1 MCVCRGMYQ
10 VTLLTA
16 ETVVAK
22 EENYQDIIDRAV
34 EVIRGGGLIVCPTDT
49 SYGLACDSGNQA
61 AIEKL
66 INVKRRNRSLGVP
79 LLFSNVPQCE
89 TYHEFSN
96 LERVLI
102 RLFWPGALTL
112 VVTPEGS
119 VPELVTG
126 GRDSIAVRVPDHII
140 PRGIAQGIKGPIVGT
155 SANRSG
161 EPSPFEITVAKDQLG
176 DEVDLYIDAGPSKSK
191 ANSTIVR
198 VEEDD
203 VEGASIKV
211 IREGALTTGR
221 LVESLKVDSDALRFW
236 TTRIIFADK

>member
-1 MCVCRGMYQ
+1 
-10 VTLLTA
+10 LTA
-16 ETVVAK
+16 ETMVAK
-22 EENYQDIIDRAV
+22 EENYQDIIDRAT

-49 SYGLACDSGNQA
+49 SYGLACDSSNQA
-61 AIEKL
+61 AIEK
-66 INVKRRNRSLGVP
+66 IISVKRRSRSLGVP
-79 LLFSNVPQCE
+79 LLFSDAAQCE

-112 VVTPEGS
+112 VVTPKGS
-119 VPELVTG
+119 VPETITG
-126 GRDSIAVRVPDHII
+126 GRGSIAVRVPDHII

-161 EPSPFEITVAKDQLG
+161 EPSPFEITVAKDRLG
-176 DEVDLYIDAGPSKSK
+176 DEVDLYIDAGPSKSE

-198 VEEDD
+198 VEEND

-211 IREGALTTGR
+211 IREGALTVSR
-221 LVESLKVDSDALRFW
+221 LIESLKVDSDALRFW

>member
-1 MCVCRGMYQ
+1 MCVCRGVYQ
-10 VTLLTA
+10 VTPLTA

-22 EENYQDIIDRAV
+22 EENYQDIIDRAI
-34 EVIRGGGLIVCPTDT
+34 EVIRDGGLIVCPTDT
-49 SYGLACDSGNQA
+49 SYGLACDSSNQA

-79 LLFSNVPQCE
+79 LLFSDIAQCE

-112 VVTPEGS
+112 VVTPRGS
-119 VPELVTG
+119 VPETVTG
-126 GRDSIAVRVPDHII
+126 GRGSIAVRVPNHII

-161 EPSPFEITVAKDQLG
+161 EPSPFEITMAKDQLG
-176 DEVDLYIDAGPSKSK
+176 DEVDLYIDAGPSKSE
-191 ANSTIVR
+191 ASSTIVR
-198 VEEDD
+198 VEEND

-211 IREGALTTGR
+211 FREGALTMGR

>member
-1 MCVCRGMYQ
+1 MCVCRGTYQ
-10 VTLLTA
+10 VTPLTV
-16 ETVVAK
+16 ETLVAK
-22 EENYQDIIDRAV
+22 EENYQHIIDRAI
-34 EVIRGGGLIVCPTDT
+34 EVIRDGGLIVCPTDT
-49 SYGLACDSGNQA
+49 SYGLVCDSNNQA
-61 AIEKL
+61 AVEKV
-66 INVKRRNRSLGVP
+66 ISVKRRNRSLGVP
-79 LLFSNVPQCE
+79 LLFSDIAQCK

-96 LERVLI
+96 LEKVLV

-112 VVTPEGS
+112 IVTPEGS
-119 VPELVTG
+119 VPEAITG
-126 GRDSIAVRVPDHII
+126 GRGSLAVRVPDHVI

-176 DEVDLYIDAGPSKSK
+176 DEVDLYIDAGPSKSE

-211 IREGALTTGR
+211 IREGSITMSR

-236 TTRIIFADK
+236 TNRIIFADK

>member
-1 MCVCRGMYQ
+1 MCVCRGRYQ
-10 VTLLTA
+10 VTPLTV
-16 ETVVAK
+16 ETVVVK
-22 EENYQDIIDRAV
+22 EENYQNIIDRAI
-34 EVIRGGGLIVCPTDT
+34 EVIRDGGLIVCPTDT
-49 SYGLACDSGNQA
+49 SYGLICDSSNQS
-61 AIEKL
+61 AIERI

-79 LLFSNVPQCE
+79 LLFSNVAQCE

-96 LERVLI
+96 LERVLT

-112 VVTPEGS
+112 IVTPKGS

-126 GRDSIAVRVPDHII
+126 GRGSIAVRVPDHII

-161 EPSPFEITVAKDQLG
+161 EPSPFEITGAKDQLG
-176 DEVDLYIDAGPSKSK
+176 DEVDLYIDAGPSKSE
-191 ANSTIVR
+191 ATSTIVR
-198 VEEDD
+198 VEEND

-211 IREGALTTGR
+211 FREGALTMGK

>member
-10 VTLLTA
+10 VTPLTA

-22 EENYQDIIDRAV
+22 EENYQDIISRAI
-34 EVIRGGGLIVCPTDT
+34 EVIKDGGLIVCPTDT
-49 SYGLACDSGNQA
+49 SYGLACDSRNQA
-61 AIEKL
+61 AVEKL

-79 LLFSNVPQCE
+79 LLFSDIAQCE

-96 LERVLI
+96 FERVLT

-112 VVTPEGS
+112 IVTPQGS
-119 VPELVTG
+119 IPETITG
-126 GRDSIAVRVPDHII
+126 GRGSIAVRVPNHII

-161 EPSPFEITVAKDQLG
+161 KPSPFKFTVAKDQLG
-176 DEVDLYIDAGPSKSK
+176 DEVDLYIDAGPSKSE

-198 VEEDD
+198 VEEND

-211 IREGALTTGR
+211 IREGALTMGK

>member
-1 MCVCRGMYQ
+1 MCVCRGTYQ
-10 VTLLTA
+10 VTPLTA

-22 EENYQDIIDRAV
+22 EENYQAIINRAI
-34 EVIRGGGLIVCPTDT
+34 EVIKAGGLIVCPTDT
-49 SYGLACDSGNQA
+49 SYGLACDSSNQA
-61 AIEKL
+61 AIEKI
-66 INVKRRNRSLGVP
+66 INVKRRNKKLGVP
-79 LLFSNVPQCE
+79 LLFSDSAQCD

-96 LERVLI
+96 LERVLT

-112 VVTPEGS
+112 IVTPKGS

-126 GRDSIAVRVPDHII
+126 GRGSIAVRVPDHII

-176 DEVDLYIDAGPSKSK
+176 DDVDLYIDAGPSKSE

-198 VEEDD
+198 VEEND

-211 IREGALTTGR
+211 IREGALTMGK

>member
-1 MCVCRGMYQ
+1 MCVCRGVYQ
-10 VTLLTA
+10 VTPLTA
-16 ETVVAK
+16 ETVIAK
-22 EENYQDIIDRAV
+22 EENHQDVIDRAI
-34 EVIRGGGLIVCPTDT
+34 EVIREGGLIVCPTDT
-49 SYGLACDSGNQA
+49 SYGLACDSSNQA
-61 AIEKL
+61 AIENL
-66 INVKRRNRSLGVP
+66 INIKRRNRSLGVP
-79 LLFSNVPQCE
+79 LLFSDTAQCE

-96 LERVLI
+96 LERVLT

-112 VVTPEGS
+112 VVTPKGS

-126 GRDSIAVRVPDHII
+126 GRGSIAVRVPDHII

-161 EPSPFEITVAKDQLG
+161 EPSPFEITIAKDQLG

-198 VEEDD
+198 VEEND
-203 VEGASIKV
+203 VKGASIKV
-211 IREGALTTGR
+211 IREGALTMGR